1 VKLVSFEC
9 EGAAGFGAVI
19 GDAIALLDGGERA
32 PKDLKSYIA
41 AYAAGVAP
49 AFPDQAKVPLYAIRL
64 LPPIPN
70 PGKVFCVAT
79 NFHEPSREDKP
90 APEYPL
96 LFTRFG
102 DSLTGHEAPI
112 LKPSPSDRFDFE
124 GEVAVVIGKPGYR
137 IPEETAMSHVVGYSC
152 FNDGSA
158 RDWQKH
164 SSQFTPGK
172 NFYQSGSFGPWLV
185 TVDEIPDPTRLTLET
200 RVNGTVKQSISLD
213 RFIFP
218 IPWLIAYI
226 STFSPLAPGDV
237 IVTGTPWGFGSS
249 RQPPEFLRPGDV
261 VEVEVS
267 GIGILRNTVVNGPST
282 EFRK

>member
-1 VKLVSFEC
+1 VSFERD
-9 EGAAGFGAVI
+9 GVAGYGVVV
-19 GDAIALLDGGERA
+19 GEAIALLDGSESS
-32 PKDLKSYIA
+32 PQDLKSYLA
-41 AYAAGVAP
+41 AYSAGVAP
-49 AFPDQAKVPLYAIRL
+49 AFSDGAKIPLTSVRL

-79 NFHEPSREDKP
+79 NFHEPSQEGKP
-90 APEYPL
+90 VPEYPL

-112 LKPSPSDRFDFE
+112 LKPLPSDRFDFE
-124 GEVAVVIGKPGYR
+124 GEVAVVVGKSGYR
-137 IPEETAMSHVVGYSC
+137 VPEEAAMAHVAGYSC

-164 SSQFTPGK
+164 STQFTPGK

-185 TVDEIPDPTRLTLET
+185 TVDEIPDPARLTLET
-200 RVNGTVKQSISLD
+200 RVNGIVKQAIGLD
-213 RFIFP
+213 RFIFS

-267 GIGILRNTVVNGPST
+267 GIGILRNIVTDGSIP
-282 EFRK
+282 